1 MKEKL
6 VAFTFDD
13 GPVEYS
19 EDSSAMSILHTLEK
33 YGQHATFFY
42 VGQQINKENKKEM
55 EFAQSLGC
63 EAANH
68 TFTHCFLTEHTEE
81 EIKEEFEKTQWL
93 IEETLGKAPR
103 LVRLPYLA
111 QNETVLNAT
120 EYPMIGCS
128 VDSRDWDH
136 VSTEVIIER
145 IMDADQKGELEN
157 AVVLL
162 HETYQTTARAVETL
176 IPALLEKGYRFVTV
190 SELAEQ
196 NGITLEK
203 HQMYHRIG
211 LPN

>member
-33 YGQHATFFY
+33 YGQQATFFY
-42 VGQQINKENKKEM
+42 VGQQINQENKKEM
-55 EFAQSLGC
+55 EFARSIGC

-81 EIKEEFEKTQWL
+81 EIKEEIEKTERL
-93 IEETLGKAPR
+93 IEETLGKAPG
-103 LVRLPYLA
+103 LVRPPYLA
-111 QNETVLNAT
+111 QNETVLNAVA
-120 EYPMIGCS
+120 YPMISCS

-203 HQMYHRIG
+203 HQLYHRIG
-211 LPN
+211 LPD